1 MKSAFG
7 VLAKFKGLRGTAFD
21 VFGYTE
27 ERKTE
32 RALIVEY
39 RALVD
44 ELLASLSADRLADA
58 VGARVAAGRDPRL
71 RPREGA
77 PSREGAREVGHAAGR
92 LARRPR
98 GEGGV
103 TTVAAQAKVAR

>member
-1 MKSAFG
+1 MLFRSKKTYGGWMKSAFG

-39 RALVD
+39 GALVD
-44 ELLASLSADRLADA
+44 ELLASLSADRLGDA
-58 VGARVAAGRDPRL
+58 VALASLPEEIKGYGHVKERNLAKARAKWDTLLAAWRGGR
-71 RPREGA
+71 
-77 PSREGAREVGHAAGR
+77 AAK
-92 LARRPR
+92 
-98 GEGGV
+98 
-103 TTVAAQAKVAR
+103 AA